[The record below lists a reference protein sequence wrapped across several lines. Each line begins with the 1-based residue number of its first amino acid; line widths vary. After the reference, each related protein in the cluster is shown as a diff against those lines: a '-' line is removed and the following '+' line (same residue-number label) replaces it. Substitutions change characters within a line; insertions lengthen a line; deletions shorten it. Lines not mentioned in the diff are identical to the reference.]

1 MKIPNNKQWQF
12 VCERSIIPFILFC
25 IFTIIYYLFTFP
37 YITFSFIGLIVGLS
51 CLLLAL
57 IIFAYSRT
65 TTHLI
70 WALFNISVA
79 AWGFGCFCVGNSG
92 SNYNLA
98 LISWKLFIAGITFIP
113 VFCYHFV
120 THYTGVR
127 LKGFLF
133 FVYLQAILFSA
144 INVSTNLFIDKL
156 VFLFGEFYYLQ
167 ANILYT
173 FYFIVWSIIVLVSFI
188 ILFNYYYLSVGL
200 KRVQSAYLFYGML
213 LGFFGGGTTAPQAW
227 GFVFY
232 PSGLFLT
239 CIYAAIS
246 TYAIFKYQLIN
257 IKVAITRIS
266 VFVSVYSFVLG
277 VPFALAFALD
287 DFLQIRFGVYWWLPP
302 MILLTVL
309 ATGGPFI
316 YLAIQRRA
324 EEKLF
329 QDQRRYQ
336 STLRQASTGMGRIKD
351 MDKLLDMIVR
361 VVTRSV
367 RIEHSFI
374 YLNDRKA
381 KTYKLEASRFRS
393 ERVNLPQEIPAE
405 SRVVKALKK
414 MRAPIVYSEIQ
425 QRAQDFDDE
434 KLRELEGQMA
444 ALQAELIVPCFIEDK
459 LIAIMAMGKKVSGEL
474 YSQDDLAVFMIL
486 SNQAGLAIENAQFYK
501 DMRATHEQL
510 FRAEKMATI
519 GIMADGLS
527 HQINNRLH
535 ALGFIAGDALDT
547 IQMNKKLK
555 MTDEVKEMMVDIE
568 HALTRIQENVS
579 QGGEIVRGLLKYS
592 RKSDEQFGE
601 VELDEL
607 IDEAVTMAQFK
618 IKTGEMLIV
627 RDFEPGLPK
636 IHGNFTQLQEVFFN
650 MIDNAYDA
658 MMQRKTDL
666 KEEGYEPRIT
676 IKAERSR
683 MGSMRIVLE
692 DNGIGIRAEDQ
703 EKIFTPFFTTKLS
716 SKKGTGLG
724 LYVIQKLI
732 EENHKGKVFYKSEY
746 AKGTRVYITLPTVEG
761 LDQDAIQSVER
772 KG

>member
-1 MKIPNNKQWQF
+1 M
-12 VCERSIIPFILFC
+12 
-25 IFTIIYYLFTFP
+25 
-37 YITFSFIGLIVGLS
+37 
-51 CLLLAL
+51 
-57 IIFAYSRT
+57 
-65 TTHLI
+65 H
-70 WALFNISVA
+70 
-79 AWGFGCFCVGNSG
+79 
-92 SNYNLA
+92 
-98 LISWKLFIAGITFIP
+98 
-113 VFCYHFV
+113 
-120 THYTGVR
+120 
-127 LKGFLF
+127 
-133 FVYLQAILFSA
+133 
-144 INVSTNLFIDKL
+144 
-156 VFLFGEFYYLQ
+156 FGEL
-167 ANILYT
+167 
-173 FYFIVWSIIVLVSFI
+173 
-188 ILFNYYYLSVGL
+188 
-200 KRVQSAYLFYGML
+200 
-213 LGFFGGGTTAPQAW
+213 
-227 GFVFY
+227 
-232 PSGLFLT
+232 
-239 CIYAAIS
+239 
-246 TYAIFKYQLIN
+246 
-257 IKVAITRIS
+257 
-266 VFVSVYSFVLG
+266 
-277 VPFALAFALD
+277 
-287 DFLQIRFGVYWWLPP
+287 WWLSP
-302 MILLTVL
+302 MVLLTVM
-309 ATGGPFI
+309 ATAGPFI

-374 YLNDRKA
+374 YLSDRKS
-381 KTYKLEASRFRS
+381 KEYKLEASRFRN
-393 ERVNLPQEIPAE
+393 ERTDVPQTIASD
-405 SRVVKALKK
+405 SRVLKALKK
-414 MRAPIVYSEIQ
+414 IRAPIVFSEVQ
-425 QRAQDFDDE
+425 QRAQDFKDL
-434 KLRELEGQMA
+434 KLQELEEQMS
-444 ALQAELIVPCFIEDK
+444 ALHAELIVPCFIDEK
-459 LIAIMAMGKKVSGEL
+459 LIAVMVMGKKVSGEL

-547 IQMNKKLK
+547 IQLNKKLK

-579 QGGEIVRGLLKYS
+579 QGGEVVRGLLKYS

-618 IKTGEMLIV
+618 IKTGEMSIV

-658 MMQRKTDL
+658 MMQRKSDL

-746 AKGTRVYITLPTVEG
+746 GKGTRVYITLPTVEG
-761 LDQDAIQSVER
+761 LDQDMIQSVER
-772 KG
+772 QA